1 VVVQSTSSVTVVINT
16 SPSALATANSPLCTG
31 ETLNLTTPAV
41 TGATYAW
48 SGPNGY
54 SSSAQNSSI
63 SNVTM
68 SMAGDYE
75 VVVNIGSC
83 SATSTVTV
91 VINTTPTATA
101 TNDGPLCEGNNLNL
115 NTPSVSGA
123 IYSWTGPNGFTSAV
137 NNPTITSI
145 TSSDGGLYEVTVT
158 VGTCSTTSSTLV
170 EVNAGVPSN
179 ASSNSPI
186 CEGEILNLTTPA
198 VAGATYSWTGPNG
211 FTSSLQNP
219 IVFNVSSNEIGNYSV
234 TVTTSQCGSTGNTT
248 STNVNVLPAPSAPII
263 SYSGGILTSDASFG
277 NQWYLNGEAI
287 IGETNTTH
295 TPTSSGV
302 YTVTS
307 NNGECTSLQSN
318 TIELDFSAIEI
329 NDLLE
334 VFEIYPNPNNG
345 TFIVMITG
353 IKEGNYQIDVVNTI
367 GQVVYLKELG
377 NLYQSSYQENF
388 DLTHLSRGI
397 YIFRISSEGKS
408 TFKKFIIN

>member
-1 VVVQSTSSVTVVINT
+1 
-16 SPSALATANSPLCTG
+16 L
-31 ETLNLTTPAV
+31 E
-41 TGATYAW
+41 
-48 SGPNGY
+48 
-54 SSSAQNSSI
+54 
-63 SNVTM
+63 
-68 SMAGDYE
+68 
-75 VVVNIGSC
+75 
-83 SATSTVTV
+83 
-91 VINTTPTATA
+91 
-101 TNDGPLCEGNNLNL
+101 
-115 NTPSVSGA
+115 
-123 IYSWTGPNGFTSAV
+123 
-137 NNPTITSI
+137 
-145 TSSDGGLYEVTVT
+145 
-158 VGTCSTTSSTLV
+158 TCSTTSSTLV

-318 TIELDFSAIEI
+318 SIELDFSAIEI

-345 TFIVMITG
+345 TFTLMIAG
-353 IKEGNYQIDVVNTI
+353 IKEGNYKIDVVNTI

-397 YIFRISSEGKS
+397 YFFRISSEGKS